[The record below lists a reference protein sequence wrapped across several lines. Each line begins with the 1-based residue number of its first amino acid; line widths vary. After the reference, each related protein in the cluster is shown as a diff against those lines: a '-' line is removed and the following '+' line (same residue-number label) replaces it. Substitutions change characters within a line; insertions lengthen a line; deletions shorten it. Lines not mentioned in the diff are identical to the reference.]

1 MSCALQRACA
11 KANIGTSNN
20 GVPTYKIRSR
30 QLLRIHRLRFGTL
43 TGTAGT
49 VWGRE
54 NALTCCIGV
63 GRIGSLKRAEK
74 STPQRLS
81 LQLPRFYRIAAPTW
95 RCHEYVSRGR
105 DIRSGTEPA
114 QHAAVRVAP

>member
-30 QLLRIHRLRFGTL
+30 QLLRIHRLRLGTV

-54 NALTCCIGV
+54 NALTCCIGL
-63 GRIGSLKRAEK
+63 GRIGSLKRAQK
-74 STPQRLS
+74 STPLHQWSADAR
-81 LQLPRFYRIAAPTW
+81 
-95 RCHEYVSRGR
+95 
-105 DIRSGTEPA
+105 RSGQMFARICRLDGGSRQEVVYRCRLNIFAPLL
-114 QHAAVRVAP
+114 AART